1 MSNQPFDAS
10 KHPRIGDGTFTE
22 ITHAEPALT
31 LDQAGGPATA
41 ADIIAAGDGPVSLR
55 FVNYDDQLTKDQM
68 SMILEGNWNDAENDV
83 DEVFLE
89 NATDEA
95 ERIAKE
101 EINAAYEAGT
111 FDREWD
117 DLDEDEKAE
126 ARYAVE
132 ARDDSDPVK
141 DLLRTTPNQLLRT
154 SLGNPLDLLSGAEG
168 VYGERLDDDGFE
180 ARHNAV
186 EGLLKEAGVD
196 TSAEGVTAAI
206 EELVTEGPY
215 NWHSGVQLD
224 VIFYGPIEDA
234 VPAPR
239 SETDC
244 PETASKVL
252 EFARP
257 HLLLIDKY
265 NGSGYDTV
273 LPASLKRTLVRPGE
287 DGSGVSQT
295 GRVYLDDAAG
305 GYSWDDVC
313 GLVKS
318 AYGGDGAPKAS
329 WS

>member
-10 KHPRIGDGTFTE
+10 KHPRSGDGTFTE
-22 ITHAEPALT
+22 TTHAEPALA
-31 LDQAGGPATA
+31 LGQPSGPATA
-41 ADIIAAGDGPVSLR
+41 ADIIAGGTAPVSLR

-83 DEVFLE
+83 DEAFFDG
-89 NATDEA
+89 ATDEA
-95 ERIAKE
+95 VRIAEE

-117 DLDEDEKAE
+117 DLDEDEKDE

-141 DLLRTTPNQLLRT
+141 DLLRTTPDQLLRT
-154 SLGNPLDLLSGAEG
+154 SLGNPVDRLSGTVG
-168 VYGERLDDDGFE
+168 TSGERLDEDGLQ
-180 ARHNAV
+180 ARHQAI
-186 EGLLKEAGVD
+186 EALLKEAGVD

-206 EELVTEGPY
+206 GELITEGPY
-215 NWHSGVQLD
+215 NWHEGVQLD
-224 VIFYGPIEDA
+224 VIFYGPIDDA
-234 VPAPR
+234 VPEPR

-252 EFARP
+252 EFDRP

-273 LPASLKRTLVRPGE
+273 LPAPLKRTLTRSAP
-287 DGSGVSQT
+287 DGTEAPQT
-295 GRVYLDDAAG
+295 GRAYLDDAAG

-329 WS
+329 WA

>member
-22 ITHAEPALT
+22 TTHAEPAISLG
-31 LDQAGGPATA
+31 QPAGPATA
-41 ADIIAAGDGPVSLR
+41 ADIIAAGTAPVSLR

-68 SMILEGNWNDAENDV
+68 SMILEGSWNDAENDV
-83 DEVFLE
+83 DEAFLDG
-89 NATDEA
+89 ATDEA
-95 ERIAKE
+95 ARIAEE

-117 DLDEDEKAE
+117 DLDEDEQNE

-141 DLLRTTPNQLLRT
+141 DLLRTTPDQLLRT
-154 SLGNPLDLLSGAEG
+154 SLGNPLGRLSGAVG
-168 VYGERLDDDGFE
+168 TSGEQLDDAGFE
-180 ARHNAV
+180 ARHKAV
-186 EGLLKEAGVD
+186 EALLKEAGVD
-196 TSAEGVTAAI
+196 TSAKGVTAAI

-215 NWHSGVQLD
+215 NWHEGTQLD

-234 VPAPR
+234 VPEPR

-265 NGSGYDTV
+265 NGSGYDTI
-273 LPASLKRTLVRPGE
+273 LPAPLKRTLVRAGG
-287 DGSGVSQT
+287 DGPEVPQT
-295 GRVYLDDAAG
+295 GRAYLDDAAG

-318 AYGGDGAPKAS
+318 AYGGEGAPKAT
-329 WS
+329 WE

>member
-10 KHPRIGDGTFTE
+10 KHPRSGDGTFTE
-22 ITHAEPALT
+22 TSHAEAPIALT
-31 LDQAGGPATA
+31 PSLPASA
-41 ADIIAAGDGPVSLR
+41 ADIIAAGDAPVSLR
-55 FVNYDDQLTKDQM
+55 FVNYDDHLTKEQM

-83 DEVFLE
+83 DDAFLD
-89 NATDEA
+89 NATEEA
-95 ERIAKE
+95 IRIAEE
-101 EINAAYEAGT
+101 EINAAYEAGD

-117 DLDEDEKAE
+117 DLDEDEQNE

-141 DLLRTTPNQLLRT
+141 DLLRTTPDQLLRT
-154 SLGNPLDLLSGAEG
+154 SLGNPLDRLSGSNA
-168 VYGERLDDDGFE
+168 VYGEQLDDGGFE
-180 ARHNAV
+180 ARQNAV
-186 EGLLKEAGVD
+186 RDLLKEAGVD
-196 TSAEGVTAAI
+196 TSAEGVDSAI

-215 NWHSGVQLD
+215 DWHDGVQLD
-224 VIFYGPIEDA
+224 VIFYGPIGDS

-244 PETASKVL
+244 SETDSKVL
-252 EFARP
+252 EFAKP
-257 HLLLIDKY
+257 HLLLIDKF

-273 LPASLKRTLVRPGE
+273 LPTPLKRTLTRPGE
-287 DGSGVSQT
+287 EDEVPQT

-329 WS
+329 WA